1 MQVIDTRGHARRH
14 VSLYFP
20 QLEALF
26 CGDVLFA
33 LGCGRLFDG
42 SAEEMWLSLTRLRA
56 LPPNTRVCCGH
67 DYTAGNLRFVRS
79 LKGIE
84 EEGERVIAAL
94 EQARAHAPDDQT
106 AGLPT
111 RLKDERC
118 ANPFLLADD
127 ENFLRANDILLPAGA
142 EAFGE
147 LRKRKDRF

>member
-1 MQVIDTRGHARRH
+1 M
-14 VSLYFP
+14 
-20 QLEALF
+20 
-26 CGDVLFA
+26 
-33 LGCGRLFDG
+33 
-42 SAEEMWLSLTRLRA
+42 
-56 LPPNTRVCCGH
+56 
-67 DYTAGNLRFVRS
+67 RS

-94 EQARAHAPDDQT
+94 EQARAHAPEDQT